1 MRRALLTGATSFP
14 GLALAERLRAQ
25 GAEVHAIVRPTTDTA
40 ALSRL
45 GVAAHV
51 DDGDMPA
58 IIGAARPELVFHLA
72 NLYLRDHQ
80 PSDVARLME
89 ANVTFGARVLDA
101 VAGSG
106 AAFVNVGTFAQL
118 WGEPPRP
125 LNLYAAT
132 KEAFETLLAHYRD
145 LGLAATTLVL
155 FDTYGPGDTRRKLV
169 PALLA
174 ALEGGG
180 APLALP
186 GEEVVMD
193 LTYRDDVAEA
203 LLAAGRGILEAPQ
216 VWAGKRFA
224 ASGFRHT
231 IDEVVAV
238 FERQAG
244 VELSK
249 RRGGWAVPE
258 RSVRV
263 PWAGERAPGWSAK
276 VTLAEGLARTIGE
289 SRRAG

>member
-1 MRRALLTGATSFP
+1 MRRVLLTGATSFP
-14 GLALAERLRAQ
+14 GLALAGRLRSL
-25 GAEVHAIVRPTTDTA
+25 GAEVHAVIRPATDTA
-40 ALSRL
+40 ALDQL
-45 GVAAHV
+45 GVLTHV
-51 DDGDMPA
+51 DEGDMPA
-58 IIGAARPELVFHLA
+58 IIGAARPEVVFHLA
-72 NLYLRDHQ
+72 NLYLRDHGA
-80 PSDVARLME
+80 SDVARLIDT
-89 ANVTFGARVLDA
+89 NVTFGARVLDA

-106 AAFVNVGTFAQL
+106 AAFVNVGTFAQK

-125 LNLYAAT
+125 LNLYAAA

-169 PALLA
+169 PTLLA
-174 ALEGGG
+174 ALDGGP
-180 APLALP
+180 PLALP
-186 GEEVVMD
+186 DEEMVMD

-203 LLAAGRGILEAPQ
+203 LLAAGRGILAEPD
-216 VWAGKRFA
+216 VWRGRRFA

-244 VELSK
+244 VELPK

-258 RSVRV
+258 RSVRI

>member
-1 MRRALLTGATSFP
+1 MRRVLLTGATSFP
-14 GLALAERLRAQ
+14 GLALAGLLRSL
-25 GAEVHAIVRPTTDTA
+25 GAEVHAVIRSTTDIA
-40 ALSRL
+40 ALARL
-45 GVAAHV
+45 GVETHV
-51 DDGDMPA
+51 DAGDMPA
-58 IIGAARPELVFHLA
+58 ILAAARPDVVFHLA

-80 PSDVARLME
+80 PSDVVPLMD

-101 VAGSG
+101 AAGSG

-118 WGEPPRP
+118 WGQPPRP
-125 LNLYAAT
+125 LNLYAAA

-169 PALLA
+169 PTLLA
-174 ALEGGG
+174 ALAGG

-186 GEEVVMD
+186 DEEMVMD

-203 LLAAGRGILEAPQ
+203 LLAAGTGILEAPQ
-216 VWAGKRFA
+216 LWAGKRFA

-231 IDEVVAV
+231 IDEVVAI
-238 FERQAG
+238 FEQQAG
-244 VELSK
+244 VELAK

-276 VTLAEGLARTIGE
+276 VTLAEGLARTIAE
-289 SRRAG
+289 YRNAG

>member
-14 GLALAERLRAQ
+14 GLALAERLRA
-25 GAEVHAIVRPTTDTA
+25 GDVEVHALVRSTTDTA
-40 ALSRL
+40 ALRRL
-45 GVAAHV
+45 GVETHV
-51 DDGDMPA
+51 DTGDMPA
-58 IIGAARPELVFHLA
+58 VVAAARPDVVFHLA

-80 PSDVARLME
+80 PSDVARLIDT
-89 ANVTFGARVLDA
+89 NVTFGARVLDA
-101 VAGSG
+101 VAGSA

-125 LNLYAAT
+125 LNLYAAA

-155 FDTYGPGDTRRKLV
+155 FDTYGPGDTRRKLI
-169 PALLA
+169 PTLLA
-174 ALEGGG
+174 ALAGGT
-180 APLALP
+180 PLALP
-186 GEEVVMD
+186 DEELVMD

-203 LLAAGRGILEAPQ
+203 LLAAGRGILEAPE

-231 IDEVVAV
+231 IDEVVTT

-244 VELSK
+244 VELPK

>member
-1 MRRALLTGATSFP
+1 VRRVLLTGATSFP

-25 GAEVHAIVRPTTDTA
+25 GAEVHAIVRRSTDIT

-58 IIGAARPELVFHLA
+58 IIGEARPQLVFHLA

-80 PSDVARLME
+80 PADVARLME
-89 ANVTFGARVLDA
+89 VNVTFGARVLDA
-101 VAGSG
+101 VAGSA

-125 LNLYAAT
+125 LNLYAAA

-169 PALLA
+169 PTLLA

-186 GEEVVMD
+186 GEEMVMD

-203 LLAAGRGILEAPQ
+203 LMVAGRGILDAPEA
-216 VWAGKRFA
+216 WAGRRFA

-238 FERQAG
+238 FEQQAG
-244 VELSK
+244 IDLPK
-249 RRGGWAVPE
+249 RRGGWVVPE

-263 PWAGERAPGWSAK
+263 PWAGERPPGWTPRVS
-276 VTLAEGLARTIGE
+276 LAEGLARTIGE
-289 SRRAG
+289 HRRAG